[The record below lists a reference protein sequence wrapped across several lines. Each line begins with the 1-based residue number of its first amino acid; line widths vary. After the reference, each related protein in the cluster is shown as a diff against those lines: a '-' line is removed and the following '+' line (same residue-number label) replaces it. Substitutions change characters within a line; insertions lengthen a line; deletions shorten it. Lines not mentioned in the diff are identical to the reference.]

1 VGAGTLVA
9 IARPVSIKALY
20 ARGDGRD
27 ELVDLADWKPRRIPR
42 DHLLWAD
49 AVAADA
55 DDLDV
60 LRQALQLS
68 DETVDAIADGPSDPN
83 ATVLEEGIR
92 ITVMTPG
99 DAPEDEPVPMQVLL
113 GDEWVVTAHAA
124 PVPFLDEH
132 RERVRDEREV
142 GLLTPV
148 QFLAAVLDWHVAAF
162 FRLAEAL
169 EREVDELDDAALR
182 TERDLLQRLVAMRR
196 QIARARH
203 LVSSHRELFAEIQ
216 RPDFM
221 PGKEEGDAELLS
233 TVAQRLDRAGE
244 AVANAREMLIG
255 TFDVHMTRTAQ
266 RTNDI
271 MKVLTLASVILLPAS
286 VVAGVMGMNFKVG
299 FFENPDL
306 FWAVIAGMAAIA
318 TGTIGFARW
327 RGWL

>member
-1 VGAGTLVA
+1 M
-9 IARPVSIKALY
+9 SINALY

-27 ELVDLADWKPRRIPR
+27 ELVDLADWKPRRIPH

-60 LRQALQLS
+60 LRRALKLS
-68 DETVDAIADGPSDPN
+68 DETVDAIADGPSVPS
-83 ATVLEEGIR
+83 AIVLEDGIR

-99 DAPEDEPVPMQVLL
+99 AGPQDDPVPMQVVL

-124 PVPFLDEH
+124 RVPFLDEH

-142 GLLTPV
+142 GLLTPI

-169 EREVDELDDAALR
+169 EREVDELDDAAMGTDRELLR
-182 TERDLLQRLVAMRR
+182 RLVAMRR
-196 QIARARH
+196 RIARARH
-203 LVSSHRELFAEIQ
+203 LVASHRELFAEIQ

-221 PGKEEGDAELLS
+221 PEKEASDAELLS
-233 TVAQRLDRAGE
+233 SVAQRLDRAGE

-255 TFDVHMTRTAQ
+255 TFGVHMSRTAQ

-299 FFENPDL
+299 LFENPDL

-327 RGWL
+327 RDWL

>member
-1 VGAGTLVA
+1 
-9 IARPVSIKALY
+9 VSIKALY

-27 ELVDLADWKPRRIPR
+27 ELVDLADWKPGRIPH

-55 DDLDV
+55 DDFDV
-60 LRQALQLS
+60 LRRALQLS
-68 DETVDAIADGPSDPN
+68 DETVEAVADGPSSPQ

-99 DAPEDEPVPMQVLL
+99 AAPEDEPVPMQVLL

-132 RERVRDEREV
+132 RARVRDEREV

-196 QIARARH
+196 RIARARH
-203 LVSSHRELFAEIQ
+203 LVASHRELFAEIQ

-221 PGKEEGDAELLS
+221 PGKEKGDAELLS

-286 VVAGVMGMNFKVG
+286 VVAGVMGMNFRVG
-299 FFENPDL
+299 FFEDPDL
-306 FWAVIAGMAAIA
+306 FWVVIAGMAAIA